1 VKKAKIRDNAETD
14 ISLEKIRQTGICR
27 HYERLKDQGLS
38 PKECLKKTAVFARIS
53 EKQASGILTDKKQPT
68 GKKTSSFSKYL
79 EEIEMTAIALKRS
92 GNCKER
98 RNYEEIRRAVEKD
111 AKLNDEEKSALASEL
126 DSRSQEAKELSC
138 AKNIPTPKP
147 QFKSLVDA
155 IKNFGSITKKK
166 AAVCPDLTIH
176 CDNIFSKK

>member
-1 VKKAKIRDNAETD
+1 MPLCKSQSDNRPDNSKTNHNVNTD
-14 ISLEKIRQTGICR
+14 ISLEKIRQAGICR
-27 HYERLKDQGLS
+27 HYEQLRDQGLS
-38 PKECLKKTAVFARIS
+38 PKECLEKTAEFARIS

-68 GKKTSSFSKYL
+68 GKKTSSFSEYL
-79 EEIEMTAIALKRS
+79 VEIEMTAAVLKRS

-98 RNYEEIRRAVEKD
+98 PNYEEIRRAVEKD

-155 IKNFGSITKKK
+155 IKNFDIE
-166 AAVCPDLTIH
+166 
-176 CDNIFSKK
+176 